1 MKILISRSVSDII
14 AIGFESKMRLDIQ
27 EKLTYKSEL
36 LAAMTKCTE
45 KFLKVGHKIYFRTY
59 SLLWVMLQNPTE
71 LTIMKTI
78 PRKKQ

>member
-1 MKILISRSVSDII
+1 MKHWDNEDINFARSVSDII

-45 KFLKVGHKIYFRTY
+45 KFLKVGHKRYIFGRTHY
-59 SLLWVMLQNPTE
+59 YG
-71 LTIMKTI
+71 
-78 PRKKQ
+78 